1 MIEFYDSLIDNLSE
15 VCNELSNIPRS
26 LNFKSGI
33 PVPSA
38 TDRNKFSAEPE
49 NSKNYIDVDDG

>member
-15 VCNELSNIPRS
+15 VCNELSYIPRS
-26 LNFKSGI
+26 LNSYLGI
-33 PVPSA
+33 LGPRV